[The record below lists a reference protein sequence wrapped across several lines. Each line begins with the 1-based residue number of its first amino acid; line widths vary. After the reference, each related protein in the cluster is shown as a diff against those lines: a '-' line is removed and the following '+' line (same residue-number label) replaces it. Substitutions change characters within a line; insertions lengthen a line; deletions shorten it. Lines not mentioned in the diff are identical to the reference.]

1 MEAGGPGSVIRRTVG
16 LSRDNSQQRRLRRF
30 VFTLNNYTEAD
41 IALLKQFAQASCR
54 WMIFGKEKAPETGT
68 IHLQGGCI
76 LTSQTCFSTL
86 KKLPQ
91 FARAHIES
99 MYGKPEDTRSYCSK
113 EDSDPYEYGT
123 LPTPGKRNDLHD
135 ALSFIREGAD
145 LSELAHIEAH
155 GPVVVK
161 FYKGLTNFRSLIRK
175 PRVSPPEVYWFWGP
189 TGTGK
194 TRAAFSVADKYAD
207 RPNDIWVSSGGLK
220 WFDGYDGQ
228 SVAIIDDLRS
238 EDVPSFPFLLRL
250 LDRYPMR
257 VEFKGGSILWSPHT
271 IIITSPL
278 SPTDCFANRH
288 RSEDFAQLE
297 RRISYIHEFDSALD
311 GDGIN
316 LLQLHIESNVRRQ
329 SNTGDGGLE
338 AGERI

>member
-1 MEAGGPGSVIRRTVG
+1 MEAGGPGSVVRRVG
-16 LSRDNSQQRRLRRF
+16 LSKANTQQRRLRRF
-30 VFTLNNYTEAD
+30 VFTLNNYTEED
-41 IALLKQFAQASCR
+41 INLLKEFAQSSCR
-54 WMIFGKEKAPETGT
+54 WMIFGKETAPETGT
-68 IHLQGGCI
+68 MHLQGGCI
-76 LTSQTCFSTL
+76 LTSQISFSTL

-91 FARAHIES
+91 FARAHIEV

-113 EDSDPYEYGT
+113 EDSEAYEFGT
-123 LPTPGKRNDLHD
+123 LPSPGKRNDIHA
-135 ALSFIREGAD
+135 ALEMVRDGCD

-175 PRVSPPEVYWFWGP
+175 PRVHPPEVYWFHGE

-207 RPNDIWVSSGGLK
+207 RINDIWVSSGGLK

-228 SVAIIDDLRS
+228 SIAIIDDLRS

-257 VEFKGGSILWSPHT
+257 VEYKGGSVLWTPHT

-278 SPTDCFANRH
+278 SPTNCFANRH

-297 RRISYIHEFDSALD
+297 RRISYIHEFDTALD
-311 GDGIN
+311 GDGIQV
-316 LLQLHIESNVRRQ
+316 LLLHIENNVRRR
-329 SNTGDGGLE
+329 TIGGDGELV
-338 AGERI
+338 AD